1 MSLTGPL
8 VRHFSRRV
16 SGSQRQQKAN
26 PSTSL
31 AVERAIID
39 TFSRFGG
46 SSVVIVLRRRH
57 APPHFHRFHLHT
69 SHQLLCCHLPASGH
83 APPSKAPASGSKTIH
98 ASPVRLWRE
107 ICPNPTLAY
116 TRWWSC
122 APCPRDPGRYD
133 PDRVWWS
140 NGFFSLE
147 MGSRMFSRRF
157 PSAV

>member
-57 APPHFHRFHLHT
+57 APPHFHRFHT

-83 APPSKAPASGSKTIH
+83 APQQSPSKRQQGHSRESRSALARNLSQSYLSLYPMVELRPAQGIL
-98 ASPVRLWRE
+98 VDM
-107 ICPNPTLAY
+107 IQIGY
-116 TRWWSC
+116 G
-122 APCPRDPGRYD
+122 GRM
-133 PDRVWWS
+133 V
-140 NGFFSLE
+140 FFSLE